1 MFIFD
6 FTRYININRRGY
18 AIYLPKKVY
27 NTLTAKSIDI
37 SLVLSRGKPSC
48 VQLTSYKK
56 GKQTYHGTLKK
67 YMGVRGFKNG
77 NVCDFRRKN
86 IIMK

>member
-6 FTRYININRRGY
+6 FTRYIDINRRGY
-18 AIYLPKKVY
+18 TICLPKKVY
-27 NTLTAKSIDI
+27 DILTAKHIDI
-37 SLVLSRGKPSC
+37 SLVISKGKPSC
-48 VQLTSYKK
+48 VQLTSYTK

-67 YMGVRGFKNG
+67 YMGVKGFKNG